1 MSATS
6 PIEGERRLRRDA
18 ARNRRLILD
27 AAREAFA
34 ARGLHVTLD
43 EIARWAGVGVG
54 TVYRRFAD
62 KESLIDALFEDG
74 IAEVVALAEDA
85 LDYEDSWAG
94 FVHWFEGFV
103 AMQAQ
108 DRGLKEVLLS
118 SRGSQ
123 QRIAAASERLLPLIS
138 RLVKRAQDAGE
149 LRADVRPTDIPLMGR
164 MLAGIADIT
173 ADVSPELFR
182 RYVAIA
188 LDGLRV
194 SRDAPSRLPARA
206 LKPEQLEA
214 IRRAQGR

>member
-1 MSATS
+1 MSTPAPDATADHR
-6 PIEGERRLRRDA
+6 PLRRDA
-18 ARNRRLILD
+18 ERNRQRILQ
-27 AAREAFA
+27 AAREVFA
-34 ARGLHVTLD
+34 ERGLGVTLD

-74 IAEVVALAEDA
+74 IGEVVALAEDA

-123 QRIAAASERLLPLIS
+123 QRIAA
-138 RLVKRAQDAGE
+138 
-149 LRADVRPTDIPLMGR
+149 
-164 MLAGIADIT
+164 
-173 ADVSPELFR
+173 
-182 RYVAIA
+182 
-188 LDGLRV
+188 
-194 SRDAPSRLPARA
+194 
-206 LKPEQLEA
+206 
-214 IRRAQGR
+214 